1 MKQTKLIPK
10 NTVEKVSKKEKEVK
24 KNIKEKDNNSQM
36 LNEDEIEEES
46 SLVIDMDAGSV
57 EENGLPHIDE
67 FTVKRKRGRPRKIS
81 LPETNTQ
88 EVAKKAV
95 EKEVMKNCKD
105 VVKGSQM
112 YDTETE
118 DECGLVI
125 DEGSVDVVEA
135 ASMNEKVAE
144 EKSDTVTK
152 RNLRKRKSCTEDLES
167 DAFDD
172 EKNKEESVEMD
183 KDETILSPKKR
194 VQKIEKS
201 DDEDEI
207 EKKDKAV
214 KEDGG
219 NVKCVRKGRPIKKT
233 AEQKKTIAKAE
244 IKKIQEVKEA
254 LKKKMQGASIKSIE
268 GNQEKDPIKVEKK
281 SKNES
286 VEISKP
292 MCSKSISILDE
303 LLPVDLK
310 PTTSE
315 DTTLQGMQ
323 NDNSDRSPSEKESKK
338 KTHAKGNASKVAF
351 VPPKYESISPP
362 DEKSISSK
370 DVRFGA
376 DSVMQTFMPTE
387 TIESIKGSV
396 IGNFDNSVF
405 G

>member
-1 MKQTKLIPK
+1 MKQKDLEPQQP
-10 NTVEKVSKKEKEVK
+10 VEKMSKKEKEVN
-24 KNIKEKDNNSQM
+24 KNIKEKDNSQM

-46 SLVIDMDAGSV
+46 SLVIDMDAASV
-57 EENGLPHIDE
+57 DENVLPHKDE
-67 FTVKRKRGRPRKIS
+67 STVKRKRGRPRKIS
-81 LPETNTQ
+81 LPETKTQ
-88 EVAKKAV
+88 EVATKKAV
-95 EKEVMKNCKD
+95 KTEVMKNCKD

-112 YDTETE
+112 YDTETD

-125 DEGSVDVVEA
+125 DEGSVDRVEA
-135 ASMNEKVAE
+135 GLMNEKVVE
-144 EKSDTVTK
+144 EKSDTVMK
-152 RNLRKRKSCTEDLES
+152 RNLRKRKSCTEDQES

-172 EKNKEESVEMD
+172 ERNKEESVEIN

-194 VQKIEKS
+194 VQKIEES
-201 DDEDEI
+201 DDEDQI
-207 EKKDKAV
+207 EKKDKAL

-244 IKKIQEVKEA
+244 MKKIQEVKDA